1 MELLIWLWS
10 YDSRWLFGYYGGRLP
25 WWIAGMIQAGILIST
40 VYLAMTGCGMN
51 YSLQARVIISMIIIL
66 SSVLVATAVKS
77 HKVNPGRVYAVSAPG
92 LVVLACGLV
101 NLGMA
106 TYEYLWGLKIC
117 EQMLESQV
125 NLQNAI
131 YLVEGVYIVGIAVLW
146 FLIKIGC
153 IVCAACMPRFYIR
166 IKSN

>member
-1 MELLIWLWS
+1 
-10 YDSRWLFGYYGGRLP
+10 
-25 WWIAGMIQAGILIST
+25 MIQAGILIST

-51 YSLQARVIISMIIIL
+51 YSLQARAILSLIIIL
-66 SSVLVATAVKS
+66 NSALVATVVKT
-77 HKVNPGRVYAVSAPG
+77 HKVNPGRIYAVSVPG
-92 LVVLACGLV
+92 LLVLACGLG

-106 TYEYLWGLKIC
+106 IYEYVWGLKIC
-117 EQMLESQV
+117 EEMLESQM

-131 YLVEGVYIVGIAVLW
+131 YLVEGGYIVGIAVLW